1 MPDWIIPSSP
11 VAEPDPIVTPDTN
24 ITPDPVVTPETAVP
38 PETIPETVPDESAA
52 PVPNTP

>member
-1 MPDWIIPSSP
+1 M
-11 VAEPDPIVTPDTN
+11 TPDTN
-24 ITPDPVVTPETAVP
+24 ITPDPVVTPDPAVTPETAVP